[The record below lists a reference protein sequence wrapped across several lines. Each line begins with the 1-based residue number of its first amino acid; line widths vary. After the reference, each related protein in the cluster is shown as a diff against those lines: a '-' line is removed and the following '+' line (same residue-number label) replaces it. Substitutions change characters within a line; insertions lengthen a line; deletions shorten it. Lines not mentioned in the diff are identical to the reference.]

1 MDRSPAFEN
10 FMNKMATMQGQGKPK
25 MSATSMKIGS
35 GGLESRVANNEKKI
49 TILKNIF
56 KVQRQEI
63 GEKITPKVS
72 NLEQS
77 LLETTNILGEI
88 TQKLQLDY
96 SQRLEEQKNLFDQQ
110 RRDNLDKKREDK
122 EEKLETV
129 KKSKIS
135 KKLASVISKPFGN
148 IFDKLLNLAGILGG
162 GILGTNFLKR
172 LNDPEFLK
180 RIEGIFNW
188 TTENWKAIA
197 VGAGILGTILAAGA
211 IANFISGASL
221 VFGLLTNPVFLAVAG
236 VIALS
241 FLMKA
246 GDRAK
251 QDLTNKT
258 LTELAKEKNILDDNL
273 QKEIDTV
280 SDLQRIDKPF
290 NVLNDVL
297 GDSGTGSGNFMFDPG
312 FGLGNYTQTESVGD
326 AMFGNLLRRIFSK
339 KDNNEGLD
347 IIPNANLVQLV
358 RDKDELRKLF
368 IEKGGETF
376 IELPDI
382 DLTDV
387 PINKIGGLS
396 GDAATSVPKISSVN
410 FGNSYMTE
418 TPELFGFASVIYD

>member
-110 RRDNLDKKREDK
+110 RRDNLDKKRDDK

-129 KKSKIS
+129 KKSKIT

-148 IFDKLLNLAGILGG
+148 IFDKLLNLTGILGG

-172 LNDPEFLK
+172 LNNPEFLK

-197 VGAGILGTILAAGA
+197 IGAGVIGTILAAGA

-221 VFGLLTNPVFLAVAG
+221 VFGILTNPIFLAVVG
-236 VIALS
+236 VIAASYLFKKS
-241 FLMKA
+241 SE
-246 GDRAK
+246 AK
-251 QDLTNKT
+251 KELTREGLTGFAEENNLEVNEKLIDLTSEFQ
-258 LTELAKEKNILDDNL
+258 LTDIPQIRSGDN
-273 QKEIDTV
+273 V
-280 SDLQRIDKPF
+280 SPF
-290 NVLNDVL
+290 
-297 GDSGTGSGNFMFDPG
+297 SGFNPTIFSQP
-312 FGLGNYTQTESVGD
+312 S
-326 AMFGNLLRRIFSK
+326 FGNRMLDYFALTNIIPNLFRN
-339 KDNNEGLD
+339 NNEEEQ

-368 IEKGGETF
+368 VEKGGETF

>member
-110 RRDNLDKKREDK
+110 RKDNLDKKRDDK

-129 KKSKIS
+129 KKSKIT

-172 LNDPEFLK
+172 LNNPEFLK

-197 VGAGILGTILAAGA
+197 IGAGVIGTILAAGA

-221 VFGLLTNPVFLAVAG
+221 VFGILTNPIFLAVVG
-236 VIALS
+236 VIAASYLFKKS
-241 FLMKA
+241 SE
-246 GDRAK
+246 AK
-251 QDLTNKT
+251 KELTREGLTKFAEENDLDVNKDLIDLTSDFQ
-258 LTELAKEKNILDDNL
+258 LADIPFERSGLNTDLISGF
-273 QKEIDTV
+273 DTGT
-280 SDLQRIDKPF
+280 F
-290 NVLNDVL
+290 NQ
-297 GDSGTGSGNFMFDPG
+297 SS
-312 FGLGNYTQTESVGD
+312 
-326 AMFGNLLRRIFSK
+326 FGNRMLDYYGLTQIIPNLFRNN
-339 KDNNEGLD
+339 NNEEEQ

-387 PINKIGGLS
+387 PINKIGAVS

>member
-1 MDRSPAFEN
+1 MDRSPALEN

-35 GGLESRVANNEKKI
+35 GSLESRVANNEKKI

-56 KVQRQEI
+56 KAQRQEI

-110 RRDNLDKKREDK
+110 RRDNLDKKRDDK

-135 KKLASVISKPFGN
+135 KKLASVITKPFGN

-162 GILGTNFLKR
+162 GILGTNILKR
-172 LNDPEFLK
+172 LNDPQFLK

-197 VGAGILGTILAAGA
+197 IGAGILGTILAAGA

-221 VFGLLTNPVFLAVAG
+221 VFGILTNPVFLAVAG

-241 FLMKA
+241 FLFKA
-246 GDRAK
+246 GDKAK
-251 QDLTNKT
+251 QDITKKT
-258 LTELAKEKNILDDNL
+258 LTELANEKNLLDDNL
-273 QKEIDTV
+273 QKEINTV
-280 SDLQRIDKPF
+280 SDLQRIDQPYNALENF
-290 NVLNDVL
+290 L
-297 GDSGTGSGNFMFDPG
+297 GPDGTGGVEFDPG
-312 FGLGNYTQTESVGD
+312 FGISNYGPTDSVGD
-326 AMFGNLLRRIFSK
+326 VMFGNLLRRILSK
-339 KDNNEGLD
+339 KNNNEGLD
-347 IIPNANLVQLV
+347 IIPNANLVKLIN
-358 RDKDELRKLF
+358 DKDELRKLF

-382 DLTDV
+382 DLTDA
-387 PINKIGGLS
+387 PINKIGALS

-410 FGNSYMTE
+410 FGNSYMIE

>member
-1 MDRSPAFEN
+1 MDNSPALEN

-35 GGLESRVANNEKKI
+35 SGLESRVANNEKKI
-49 TILKNIF
+49 TLLKNIF
-56 KVQRQEI
+56 KVQRREI

-88 TQKLQLDY
+88 TQKLQLDFT
-96 SQRLEEQKNLFDQQ
+96 QRLEEQKNLFDQQ
-110 RRDNLDKKREDK
+110 RRDNLDKKRDDK

-148 IFDKLLNLAGILGG
+148 IFDKLLNLAGILGA

-180 RIEGIFNW
+180 RIQGIFDW
-188 TTENWKAIA
+188 TTKNWKAIA

-221 VFGLLTNPVFLAVAG
+221 VFSVLTNPVFLAVAG
-236 VIALS
+236 IIALS
-241 FLMKA
+241 FLMNKA
-246 GDRAK
+246 DIAK
-251 QDLTNKT
+251 QESTNT
-258 LTELAKEKNILDDNL
+258 ALTELAKEKNVLDDNL
-273 QKEIDTV
+273 QKEINTV
-280 SDLQRIDKPF
+280 SQLQLENSRF
-290 NVLNDVL
+290 NPGETLL
-297 GDSGTGSGNFMFDPG
+297 GDNYTGGVEINPG
-312 FGLGNYTQTESVGD
+312 FGAGNFSPTTSVGD
-326 AMFGNLLRRIFSK
+326 ATFENLIRRILSRK
-339 KDNNEGLD
+339 SNNTEEKLD
-347 IIPNANLVQLV
+347 ILPNANLVQLIN
-358 RDKDELRKLF
+358 DKDQLKNLF

-382 DLTDV
+382 DLTNT
-387 PINKIGGLS
+387 PMNKIGGTS
-396 GDAATSVPKISSVN
+396 GDAATGVERISSAN

>member
-110 RRDNLDKKREDK
+110 RRDNLDKKRKDK

-172 LNDPEFLK
+172 LNNPEFLK

-197 VGAGILGTILAAGA
+197 IGAGVIGTILAAGA

-221 VFGLLTNPVFLAVAG
+221 VFGILTNPIFLAVVG
-236 VIALS
+236 VIASSYLFKKS
-241 FLMKA
+241 SE
-246 GDRAK
+246 AK
-251 QDLTNKT
+251 KELTREG
-258 LTELAKEKNILDDNL
+258 LTGFAEENNL
-273 QKEIDTV
+273 EV
-280 SDLQRIDKPF
+280 
-290 NVLNDVL
+290 
-297 GDSGTGSGNFMFDPG
+297 
-312 FGLGNYTQTESVGD
+312 
-326 AMFGNLLRRIFSK
+326 
-339 KDNNEGLD
+339 NEGLID
-347 IIPNANLVQLV
+347 LTSEFQLTDIPQIRSGDNVSPFPGFNPTVFSQPSFGNRMLDYFALTNIIPNLFRKNNEEEQIIPDANLVQLV

>member
-1 MDRSPAFEN
+1 MDRSPALEN

-25 MSATSMKIGS
+25 MSATSMRIGS
-35 GGLESRVANNEKKI
+35 GGLEKRVANNEKKI

-56 KVQRQEI
+56 KAQRQEI

-96 SQRLEEQKNLFDQQ
+96 SQRLEEQKNLFNQQ
-110 RRDNLDKKREDK
+110 RKDNLDKKRDDK

-129 KKSKIS
+129 KKSKIT

-148 IFDKLLNLAGILGG
+148 IFDKLLNLVGILGG

-172 LNDPEFLK
+172 LNNPEFLK

-197 VGAGILGTILAAGA
+197 IGAGVIGTILAAGA

-221 VFGLLTNPVFLAVAG
+221 VFGILTNPIFLAVVG
-236 VIALS
+236 VIAASYLFKKS
-241 FLMKA
+241 SE
-246 GDRAK
+246 AK
-251 QDLTNKT
+251 KELTREGLTQFAEENNLEVNKNLIDLTSDFQ
-258 LTELAKEKNILDDNL
+258 LTDIPIERSGLNTDLISGF
-273 QKEIDTV
+273 DTGM
-280 SDLQRIDKPF
+280 F
-290 NVLNDVL
+290 NQ
-297 GDSGTGSGNFMFDPG
+297 SS
-312 FGLGNYTQTESVGD
+312 
-326 AMFGNLLRRIFSK
+326 FGNRML
-339 KDNNEGLD
+339 DYYGLTQ
-347 IIPNANLVQLV
+347 IIPNLFRNNNEEEQIIPDANLVQLV

>member
-1 MDRSPAFEN
+1 MDRSPALEN
-10 FMNKMATMQGQGKPK
+10 FMNKMAIMQGQGKPK

-96 SQRLEEQKNLFDQQ
+96 SQRLEEQKNLFNQQ
-110 RRDNLDKKREDK
+110 RKDNLDKKRDDK

-129 KKSKIS
+129 KKSKIT

-197 VGAGILGTILAAGA
+197 IGAGVIGTILAAGA

-221 VFGLLTNPVFLAVAG
+221 VFGILTNPIFLAVVG
-236 VIALS
+236 VIAASYLFKKS
-241 FLMKA
+241 SE
-246 GDRAK
+246 AK
-251 QDLTNKT
+251 KELTREGLTQFAEENNLEVNKNLIDLTSDFQ
-258 LTELAKEKNILDDNL
+258 LTDIPIERSGLNTDLISGF
-273 QKEIDTV
+273 DTGM
-280 SDLQRIDKPF
+280 F
-290 NVLNDVL
+290 NQ
-297 GDSGTGSGNFMFDPG
+297 SS
-312 FGLGNYTQTESVGD
+312 
-326 AMFGNLLRRIFSK
+326 FGNRML
-339 KDNNEGLD
+339 DYYGLTQ
-347 IIPNANLVQLV
+347 IIPNLFRNNNEEEQIIPDANLVQLV

>member
-88 TQKLQLDY
+88 TQKLQLDF

-110 RRDNLDKKREDK
+110 RKDNLDKKRDDK

-129 KKSKIS
+129 KKSKIT

-148 IFDKLLNLAGILGG
+148 IFDKLLNLVGILGG

-172 LNDPEFLK
+172 LNNPEFLK
-180 RIEGIFNW
+180 RIEGIFDW

-197 VGAGILGTILAAGA
+197 IGAGVIGTILAAGA

-221 VFGLLTNPVFLAVAG
+221 VFGILTNPVFLAVVG
-236 VIALS
+236 VIAASYLFKKS
-241 FLMKA
+241 SE
-246 GDRAK
+246 AK
-251 QDLTNKT
+251 KELTKEGLTQFAEENNLDVNKNLIDLTSDFQ
-258 LTELAKEKNILDDNL
+258 LADIPFERSGLNTDLISGF
-273 QKEIDTV
+273 DTG
-280 SDLQRIDKPF
+280 LF
-290 NVLNDVL
+290 NQ
-297 GDSGTGSGNFMFDPG
+297 SS
-312 FGLGNYTQTESVGD
+312 
-326 AMFGNLLRRIFSK
+326 FGNRMLDYYGLTQIIPNLFK
-339 KDNNEGLD
+339 NNNNEEEQ

-358 RDKDELRKLF
+358 RDKEELKKLF

>member
-1 MDRSPAFEN
+1 MDRSPALEN

-56 KVQRQEI
+56 KAQRQEI

-88 TQKLQLDY
+88 TQKLQLDF

-110 RRDNLDKKREDK
+110 RKDNLDKKRDDK

-135 KKLASVISKPFGN
+135 KKLASVVSKPFGN
-148 IFDKLLNLAGILGG
+148 IFDKLINLAGILGT

-172 LNDPEFLK
+172 LNNPEFLK

-197 VGAGILGTILAAGA
+197 IGAGILGTILAAGA

-221 VFGLLTNPVFLAVAG
+221 VFGILTNPIFLAVVG
-236 VIALS
+236 VIAASYLFKKS
-241 FLMKA
+241 SQAKKELTREGLTKFAEENNLEVNKGFL
-246 GDRAK
+246 
-251 QDLTNKT
+251 DLTSEFQLADIPQERSGLLSTPLSGFDVNMFNKSSYGNT
-258 LTELAKEKNILDDNL
+258 LLDL
-273 QKEIDTV
+273 Y
-280 SDLQRIDKPF
+280 
-290 NVLNDVL
+290 
-297 GDSGTGSGNFMFDPG
+297 GA
-312 FGLGNYTQTESVGD
+312 TQ
-326 AMFGNLLRRIFSK
+326 
-339 KDNNEGLD
+339 
-347 IIPNANLVQLV
+347 IIPNLFNNKEEEKKTIVPIEEN
-358 RDKDELRKLF
+358 KKKLEKLY
-368 IEKGGETF
+368 IEKGEDVF
-376 IELPDI
+376 IELPEI
-382 DLTDV
+382 DLTKA

-396 GDAATSVPKISSVN
+396 GDAATSVTKISSVN

>member
-1 MDRSPAFEN
+1 MDRSPALEN

-25 MSATSMKIGS
+25 MSATTMKIGS

-56 KVQRQEI
+56 KAQRQEI

-88 TQKLQLDY
+88 TQKLQLDF

-110 RRDNLDKKREDK
+110 RKDNLDKKRDDK

-129 KKSKIS
+129 KKSKIT

-172 LNDPEFLK
+172 LNNPEFLK

-197 VGAGILGTILAAGA
+197 IGAGVIGTILAAGA

-221 VFGLLTNPVFLAVAG
+221 VFGILTNPIFLAVVG
-236 VIALS
+236 VIAASYLFKKS
-241 FLMKA
+241 SE
-246 GDRAK
+246 AK
-251 QDLTNKT
+251 KELTREGLTQFAEENNLDVNKDLIDLTSDFQLADIPSERSGAFVSPFAGFNPT
-258 LTELAKEKNILDDNL
+258 VFSQPSFGNRMLDYYGLTE
-273 QKEIDTV
+273 
-280 SDLQRIDKPF
+280 
-290 NVLNDVL
+290 
-297 GDSGTGSGNFMFDPG
+297 
-312 FGLGNYTQTESVGD
+312 
-326 AMFGNLLRRIFSK
+326 
-339 KDNNEGLD
+339 
-347 IIPNANLVQLV
+347 IIPNVFNNNEKEEKRIVPIEV
-358 RDKDELRKLF
+358 DKNISKKLS
-368 IEKGGETF
+368 IEKGEEVF
-376 IELPDI
+376 IDLPEI
-382 DLTDV
+382 DLTDA
-387 PINKIGGLS
+387 PINKIGNLS
-396 GDAATSVPKISSVN
+396 GDAATTVPKISSVN
-410 FGNSYMTE
+410 FGNSYMKE

>member
-110 RRDNLDKKREDK
+110 RKDNLDKKRDDK

-129 KKSKIS
+129 KKSKIT

-172 LNDPEFLK
+172 LNNPEFLK

-197 VGAGILGTILAAGA
+197 IGAGVIGTILAAGA

-221 VFGLLTNPVFLAVAG
+221 VFGILTNPIFLAVVG
-236 VIALS
+236 VIAASYLFKKS
-241 FLMKA
+241 SE
-246 GDRAK
+246 AK
-251 QDLTNKT
+251 KELTREGLTGFAEENNLEVNEKLIDLTSEFQ
-258 LTELAKEKNILDDNL
+258 LTDIPQIRSGDN
-273 QKEIDTV
+273 V
-280 SDLQRIDKPF
+280 SPF
-290 NVLNDVL
+290 
-297 GDSGTGSGNFMFDPG
+297 SGFNPTIFSQP
-312 FGLGNYTQTESVGD
+312 S
-326 AMFGNLLRRIFSK
+326 FGNRMLDYFALTNIIPNLFRN
-339 KDNNEGLD
+339 NNEEEQ

-358 RDKDELRKLF
+358 RDKEELKKLF

>member
-1 MDRSPAFEN
+1 MDRSPALEN

-56 KVQRQEI
+56 KAQRQEI

-88 TQKLQLDY
+88 TQKLQLDF

-110 RRDNLDKKREDK
+110 RKDNLDKKRDDK

-135 KKLASVISKPFGN
+135 KKLASVVSKPFGN
-148 IFDKLLNLAGILGG
+148 IFDKLINLAGILGT

-172 LNDPEFLK
+172 LNNPEFLK
-180 RIEGIFNW
+180 RIEGIFDW
-188 TTENWKAIA
+188 TTQNWKAIA
-197 VGAGILGTILAAGA
+197 IGAGILGTILAAGA

-221 VFGLLTNPVFLAVAG
+221 VFGILTNPVFLAVVG
-236 VIALS
+236 VIAASYLFKKS
-241 FLMKA
+241 SE
-246 GDRAK
+246 AK
-251 QDLTNKT
+251 KELTREGLTQFAEENNLDVNKNLIDLTSEFQ
-258 LTELAKEKNILDDNL
+258 LTDISQERSGAF
-273 QKEIDTV
+273 V
-280 SDLQRIDKPF
+280 SPF
-290 NVLNDVL
+290 
-297 GDSGTGSGNFMFDPG
+297 PG
-312 FGLGNYTQTESVGD
+312 FNPTVFSQPS
-326 AMFGNLLRRIFSK
+326 FGNRMLYYYALTNIIPNLFRN
-339 KDNNEGLD
+339 NNEEEQ

-382 DLTDV
+382 DLTDA

-396 GDAATSVPKISSVN
+396 GDAATTVPKISSVN

>member
-1 MDRSPAFEN
+1 MDRSPALEN

-35 GGLESRVANNEKKI
+35 GSLESRVANNENKI
-49 TILKNIF
+49 TTLKNIF
-56 KVQRQEI
+56 KAQRKEI

-110 RRDNLDKKREDK
+110 RRDNLDKKRDDK

-135 KKLASVISKPFGN
+135 KKLASVITKPFGN

-162 GILGTNFLKR
+162 GILGTNILKR
-172 LNDPEFLK
+172 LNDPQFLK
-180 RIEGIFNW
+180 RIEGIFDW

-197 VGAGILGTILAAGA
+197 IGAGILGTILAAGA

-221 VFGLLTNPVFLAVAG
+221 VFGILTNPIFLAVVG
-236 VIALS
+236 VIAASYLFKKS
-241 FLMKA
+241 SKA
-246 GDRAK
+246 QKELTREGLTKFAEENNLK
-251 QDLTNKT
+251 VNKGFIDLTSEFQLADIPYERSAEFSSPFSGFDVNMFNK
-258 LTELAKEKNILDDNL
+258 
-273 QKEIDTV
+273 
-280 SDLQRIDKPF
+280 SSY
-290 NVLNDVL
+290 
-297 GDSGTGSGNFMFDPG
+297 GDSLLDLYGA
-312 FGLGNYTQTESVGD
+312 TQ
-326 AMFGNLLRRIFSK
+326 
-339 KDNNEGLD
+339 
-347 IIPNANLVQLV
+347 IIPNLFNNKEEEKKTIVPIEENKKKL
-358 RDKDELRKLF
+358 EKLF
-368 IEKGGETF
+368 IEKGEDVF
-376 IELPDI
+376 IQLPDI
-382 DLTDV
+382 DLTDI

>member
-1 MDRSPAFEN
+1 MDRSPALEN

-110 RRDNLDKKREDK
+110 RKDNLDKKRDDK

-172 LNDPEFLK
+172 LNNPEFLK

-197 VGAGILGTILAAGA
+197 IGAGILGTILAAGA

-221 VFGLLTNPVFLAVAG
+221 VFGILTNPIFLAVVG
-236 VIALS
+236 VIAASYLFKKS
-241 FLMKA
+241 SE
-246 GDRAK
+246 AK
-251 QDLTNKT
+251 KELTREGLTGFAEENNLEVNEKLIDLTSEFQ
-258 LTELAKEKNILDDNL
+258 LTDIPQIRSGDN
-273 QKEIDTV
+273 V
-280 SDLQRIDKPF
+280 SPF
-290 NVLNDVL
+290 
-297 GDSGTGSGNFMFDPG
+297 SGFNPTIFSQP
-312 FGLGNYTQTESVGD
+312 S
-326 AMFGNLLRRIFSK
+326 FGNRMLDYFALTNIIPNLFRN
-339 KDNNEGLD
+339 NNEEEQ

-368 IEKGGETF
+368 VEKGGETF

>member
-110 RRDNLDKKREDK
+110 RKDNLDKKRDDK

-172 LNDPEFLK
+172 LNNPEFLK

-197 VGAGILGTILAAGA
+197 IGAGVIGTILAAGA

-221 VFGLLTNPVFLAVAG
+221 VFGILTNPIFLAVVG
-236 VIALS
+236 VIAASYLFKKS
-241 FLMKA
+241 SE
-246 GDRAK
+246 AK
-251 QDLTNKT
+251 KELTREGLTGFAEENNLEVNEKLIDLTSEFQ
-258 LTELAKEKNILDDNL
+258 LTDIPQIRSGDN
-273 QKEIDTV
+273 V
-280 SDLQRIDKPF
+280 SPF
-290 NVLNDVL
+290 
-297 GDSGTGSGNFMFDPG
+297 SGFNPTIFSQP
-312 FGLGNYTQTESVGD
+312 S
-326 AMFGNLLRRIFSK
+326 FGNRMLDYFALTNIIPNLFRN
-339 KDNNEGLD
+339 NNEEEQ

-368 IEKGGETF
+368 VEKGGETF

>member
-1 MDRSPAFEN
+1 MDRSPALEN

-56 KVQRQEI
+56 KAQRQEI

-110 RRDNLDKKREDK
+110 RKDNLDKKRDDK
-122 EEKLETV
+122 EGKLETV
-129 KKSKIS
+129 KKSKIT

-148 IFDKLLNLAGILGG
+148 IFDKLLNLVGILGG

-172 LNDPEFLK
+172 LNNPEFLK

-197 VGAGILGTILAAGA
+197 IGAGVIGTILAAGA

-221 VFGLLTNPVFLAVAG
+221 VFGILTNPIFLAVVG
-236 VIALS
+236 VIAASYLFKKS
-241 FLMKA
+241 SE
-246 GDRAK
+246 AK
-251 QDLTNKT
+251 KELTREG
-258 LTELAKEKNILDDNL
+258 LTGFAEENNL
-273 QKEIDTV
+273 EV
-280 SDLQRIDKPF
+280 
-290 NVLNDVL
+290 
-297 GDSGTGSGNFMFDPG
+297 
-312 FGLGNYTQTESVGD
+312 
-326 AMFGNLLRRIFSK
+326 
-339 KDNNEGLD
+339 NEGLID
-347 IIPNANLVQLV
+347 LTSEFQLTDIPQIRSGDNVSPFSGFNPTVFSQPSFGNRMLDYYALTNIIPNLFRNNNKEEQIIPDANLVQLV

>member
-1 MDRSPAFEN
+1 MDRSPALEN

-110 RRDNLDKKREDK
+110 IKDNLDKKRDDK

-135 KKLASVISKPFGN
+135 KKLASVITKPFGN
-148 IFDKLLNLAGILGG
+148 IFDKLLNLAGILSG

-172 LNDPEFLK
+172 LNNPEFLK

-197 VGAGILGTILAAGA
+197 IGAGILGTILPAGA

-221 VFGLLTNPVFLAVAG
+221 VFGILTNPIFLAVVG
-236 VIALS
+236 VIAASYLFKKS
-241 FLMKA
+241 SQAKKELTREGLTKFAEENNLEVNKGFL
-246 GDRAK
+246 
-251 QDLTNKT
+251 DLTSEFQLADIPQERSGLFSTPLSGFDVNMFNKSSYGNT
-258 LTELAKEKNILDDNL
+258 LLDL
-273 QKEIDTV
+273 Y
-280 SDLQRIDKPF
+280 
-290 NVLNDVL
+290 
-297 GDSGTGSGNFMFDPG
+297 GA
-312 FGLGNYTQTESVGD
+312 TQ
-326 AMFGNLLRRIFSK
+326 
-339 KDNNEGLD
+339 
-347 IIPNANLVQLV
+347 IIPNLFNNKEEEKKTIVPIEEN
-358 RDKDELRKLF
+358 KKKLEKLY
-368 IEKGGETF
+368 IEKGEDVF
-376 IELPDI
+376 IELPEI
-382 DLTDV
+382 DLTKA

-396 GDAATSVPKISSVN
+396 GDAATSVTKISSVN

>member
-110 RRDNLDKKREDK
+110 RKDNLDKKRDDK

-129 KKSKIS
+129 KKSKIT

-172 LNDPEFLK
+172 LNNPEFLK

-197 VGAGILGTILAAGA
+197 IGAGILGTILAAGA

-221 VFGLLTNPVFLAVAG
+221 VFGILTNPIFLAVVG
-236 VIALS
+236 VIAASYLFKKS
-241 FLMKA
+241 SE
-246 GDRAK
+246 AK
-251 QDLTNKT
+251 KELTREGLTKFAEENDLDVNKDLIDLTSDFQ
-258 LTELAKEKNILDDNL
+258 LADIPFERSGLNTDLISGF
-273 QKEIDTV
+273 DTGT
-280 SDLQRIDKPF
+280 F
-290 NVLNDVL
+290 NQ
-297 GDSGTGSGNFMFDPG
+297 SS
-312 FGLGNYTQTESVGD
+312 
-326 AMFGNLLRRIFSK
+326 FGNRMLDYYGLTQIIPNLFRNN
-339 KDNNEGLD
+339 NNEEEQ

-358 RDKDELRKLF
+358 RDKEELKKLF

-387 PINKIGGLS
+387 PINKIGAVS

>member
-96 SQRLEEQKNLFDQQ
+96 SQRLEEQKNLFNQQ
-110 RRDNLDKKREDK
+110 RKDNLDKKRDDK

-129 KKSKIS
+129 KKSKIT

-148 IFDKLLNLAGILGG
+148 IFDKLLNLVGILGG

-172 LNDPEFLK
+172 LNNPEFLK

-197 VGAGILGTILAAGA
+197 IGAGVIGTILAAGA

-221 VFGLLTNPVFLAVAG
+221 VFGILTNPIFLAVVG
-236 VIALS
+236 VIAASYLFKKS
-241 FLMKA
+241 SE
-246 GDRAK
+246 AK
-251 QDLTNKT
+251 KELTREGLTQFAEENNLEVNKNLIDLTSDFQ
-258 LTELAKEKNILDDNL
+258 LTDIPIERSGLNTDLISGF
-273 QKEIDTV
+273 DTGM
-280 SDLQRIDKPF
+280 F
-290 NVLNDVL
+290 NQ
-297 GDSGTGSGNFMFDPG
+297 SS
-312 FGLGNYTQTESVGD
+312 
-326 AMFGNLLRRIFSK
+326 FGNRML
-339 KDNNEGLD
+339 DYYGLTQ
-347 IIPNANLVQLV
+347 IIPNLFRNNNEEEQIIPDANLVQLV

>member
-1 MDRSPAFEN
+1 MDKSPAFEN

-110 RRDNLDKKREDK
+110 RKDNLDKKRDDK

-129 KKSKIS
+129 KKSKIT

-172 LNDPEFLK
+172 LNNPEFLK

-197 VGAGILGTILAAGA
+197 IGAGILGTILAAGA

-221 VFGLLTNPVFLAVAG
+221 VFGILTNPIFLAVVG
-236 VIALS
+236 VIAASYLFKKS
-241 FLMKA
+241 SE
-246 GDRAK
+246 AK
-251 QDLTNKT
+251 KELTREGLTKFAEENDLDVNKDLIDLTSDFQ
-258 LTELAKEKNILDDNL
+258 LADIPFERSGLNTDLISGF
-273 QKEIDTV
+273 DTGT
-280 SDLQRIDKPF
+280 F
-290 NVLNDVL
+290 NQ
-297 GDSGTGSGNFMFDPG
+297 SS
-312 FGLGNYTQTESVGD
+312 
-326 AMFGNLLRRIFSK
+326 FGNRMLDYYGLTQIIPNLFRNN
-339 KDNNEGLD
+339 NNEEEQ

-358 RDKDELRKLF
+358 RDKEELKKLF

-387 PINKIGGLS
+387 PINKIGAVS

>member
-1 MDRSPAFEN
+1 MDRSPALEN

-56 KVQRQEI
+56 KAQRQEI

-110 RRDNLDKKREDK
+110 RKDNLDKKRDDK

-135 KKLASVISKPFGN
+135 KKLASVITKPFGN
-148 IFDKLLNLAGILGG
+148 IFDKLLNLAGILSG

-172 LNDPEFLK
+172 LNNPEFLK

-221 VFGLLTNPVFLAVAG
+221 VFGILTNPVFLAVVG
-236 VIALS
+236 VIAASYLFS
-241 FLMKA
+241 KA
-246 GDRAK
+246 SEAK
-251 QDLTNKT
+251 KELAREALTGFVEENNLEVDKDLIDLTADFQ
-258 LTELAKEKNILDDNL
+258 LAEIPMIRSGLDNNIISGFNPNAFITPSYGSRMLDY
-273 QKEIDTV
+273 
-280 SDLQRIDKPF
+280 
-290 NVLNDVL
+290 
-297 GDSGTGSGNFMFDPG
+297 
-312 FGLGNYTQTESVGD
+312 FGLRFIIPN
-326 AMFGNLLRRIFSK
+326 AFRN
-339 KDNNEGLD
+339 NNEEEQ
-347 IIPNANLVQLV
+347 IIPNANLVELV
-358 RDKDELRKLF
+358 RDKEELKKLF

-382 DLTDV
+382 DLTNA

>member
-88 TQKLQLDY
+88 TQKLQLDF

-110 RRDNLDKKREDK
+110 RKDNLDKKRDDK

-129 KKSKIS
+129 KKSKIT

-148 IFDKLLNLAGILGG
+148 IFDKLLNLVGILGG

-172 LNDPEFLK
+172 LNNPEFLK
-180 RIEGIFNW
+180 RIEGIFDW

-197 VGAGILGTILAAGA
+197 IGAGVIGTILAAGA

-221 VFGLLTNPVFLAVAG
+221 VFGILTNPIFLAVVG
-236 VIALS
+236 VIAASYLFKKS
-241 FLMKA
+241 SE
-246 GDRAK
+246 AK
-251 QDLTNKT
+251 KELTREGLTQFAEENNLDVNKNLIDLTSDFQ
-258 LTELAKEKNILDDNL
+258 LADIPFERSGLNTDLISGF
-273 QKEIDTV
+273 DTG
-280 SDLQRIDKPF
+280 LF
-290 NVLNDVL
+290 NQ
-297 GDSGTGSGNFMFDPG
+297 SS
-312 FGLGNYTQTESVGD
+312 
-326 AMFGNLLRRIFSK
+326 FGNRMLDYYGLTQIIPNLFRNN
-339 KDNNEGLD
+339 NNEEEQ

-358 RDKDELRKLF
+358 RDKEELKKLF

>member
-88 TQKLQLDY
+88 TQKLQLDF

-110 RRDNLDKKREDK
+110 RKDNLDKKRDDK

-129 KKSKIS
+129 KKSKIT

-148 IFDKLLNLAGILGG
+148 IFDKLLNLVGILGG

-172 LNDPEFLK
+172 LNNPEFLK
-180 RIEGIFNW
+180 RIEGIFDW

-197 VGAGILGTILAAGA
+197 IGAGVIGTILAAGA

-221 VFGLLTNPVFLAVAG
+221 VFGILTNPIFLAVVG
-236 VIALS
+236 VIAASYLFKKS
-241 FLMKA
+241 SE
-246 GDRAK
+246 AK
-251 QDLTNKT
+251 KELTREGLTKFAEENNLEVNKGLIDLTSDFQ
-258 LTELAKEKNILDDNL
+258 LA
-273 QKEIDTV
+273 EIPFERSGLNTDLISGFDTG
-280 SDLQRIDKPF
+280 LF
-290 NVLNDVL
+290 NQ
-297 GDSGTGSGNFMFDPG
+297 SS
-312 FGLGNYTQTESVGD
+312 
-326 AMFGNLLRRIFSK
+326 FGNRMLDYYGLTQIIPNLFRNN
-339 KDNNEGLD
+339 NNEEEQ

-358 RDKDELRKLF
+358 RDKEELKKLF

>member
-88 TQKLQLDY
+88 TQKLQLDF

-110 RRDNLDKKREDK
+110 RKDNLDKKRDDK

-129 KKSKIS
+129 KKSKIT

-148 IFDKLLNLAGILGG
+148 IFDKLLNLVGILGG

-172 LNDPEFLK
+172 LNNPEFLK
-180 RIEGIFNW
+180 RIEGIFDW

-197 VGAGILGTILAAGA
+197 IGAGVIGTILAAGA

-221 VFGLLTNPVFLAVAG
+221 VFGILTNPVFLAVVG
-236 VIALS
+236 VIAASYLFKKS
-241 FLMKA
+241 SE
-246 GDRAK
+246 AK
-251 QDLTNKT
+251 KELTREGLTQFAEENNLEVNKGLIDLTSDFQ
-258 LTELAKEKNILDDNL
+258 LA
-273 QKEIDTV
+273 EIPFERSGLNTDLISGFDTG
-280 SDLQRIDKPF
+280 LF
-290 NVLNDVL
+290 NQ
-297 GDSGTGSGNFMFDPG
+297 SS
-312 FGLGNYTQTESVGD
+312 
-326 AMFGNLLRRIFSK
+326 FGNRMLDYYGLTQIIPNLFRNN
-339 KDNNEGLD
+339 NNEEEQ

-358 RDKDELRKLF
+358 RDKEELKKLF

>member
-110 RRDNLDKKREDK
+110 RKDNLDKKRDDK
-122 EEKLETV
+122 EGKLETV

-172 LNDPEFLK
+172 LNNPEFLK

-197 VGAGILGTILAAGA
+197 IGAGVIGTILAAGA

-221 VFGLLTNPVFLAVAG
+221 VFGILTNPIFLAVVG
-236 VIALS
+236 VIAASYLFKKS
-241 FLMKA
+241 SE
-246 GDRAK
+246 AK
-251 QDLTNKT
+251 KELTREGLTGFAEENNLEVNEKLIDLTSEFQ
-258 LTELAKEKNILDDNL
+258 LTDIPQIRSGDN
-273 QKEIDTV
+273 V
-280 SDLQRIDKPF
+280 SPF
-290 NVLNDVL
+290 
-297 GDSGTGSGNFMFDPG
+297 SGFNPTIFSQP
-312 FGLGNYTQTESVGD
+312 S
-326 AMFGNLLRRIFSK
+326 FGNRMLDYFALTNIIPNLFRN
-339 KDNNEGLD
+339 NNEEEQ

-368 IEKGGETF
+368 VEKGGETF

>member
-1 MDRSPAFEN
+1 MDRSPALEN

-35 GGLESRVANNEKKI
+35 GSLESRVANNENKI
-49 TILKNIF
+49 TTLKNIF
-56 KVQRQEI
+56 KAQRKEI

-88 TQKLQLDY
+88 TQKLQLDF

-110 RRDNLDKKREDK
+110 RKDNLDKKRDDK

-135 KKLASVISKPFGN
+135 KKLASVVSKPFGN
-148 IFDKLLNLAGILGG
+148 IFDKLINLAGILGT

-172 LNDPEFLK
+172 LNNPEFLK

-197 VGAGILGTILAAGA
+197 IGAGILGTILAAGA

-221 VFGLLTNPVFLAVAG
+221 VFGILTNPVFLAVVG
-236 VIALS
+236 VIAASYLFKKS
-241 FLMKA
+241 SE
-246 GDRAK
+246 AK
-251 QDLTNKT
+251 KELTREGLTQFAEENNLDVNKNLIDLTSEFQ
-258 LTELAKEKNILDDNL
+258 LTDISQERSGAF
-273 QKEIDTV
+273 V
-280 SDLQRIDKPF
+280 SPF
-290 NVLNDVL
+290 
-297 GDSGTGSGNFMFDPG
+297 PG
-312 FGLGNYTQTESVGD
+312 FNPTVFSQPS
-326 AMFGNLLRRIFSK
+326 FGNRMLDYYALTNIIPNLFRN
-339 KDNNEGLD
+339 NNEEEQ

-382 DLTDV
+382 DLTDA

-396 GDAATSVPKISSVN
+396 GDAATTVPKISSVN

>member
-110 RRDNLDKKREDK
+110 RKDNLDKKRDDK

-129 KKSKIS
+129 KKSKIT

-162 GILGTNFLKR
+162 GILGTNILKR
-172 LNDPEFLK
+172 LNDPQFLK

-197 VGAGILGTILAAGA
+197 IGAGVIGTILAAGA

-221 VFGLLTNPVFLAVAG
+221 VFGILTNPIFLAVVG
-236 VIALS
+236 VIAASYLFKKS
-241 FLMKA
+241 SE
-246 GDRAK
+246 AK
-251 QDLTNKT
+251 KELTREGLTQFAEENNLEVNKNLIDLTSDFQ
-258 LTELAKEKNILDDNL
+258 LTDIPIERSGLNTDLISGF
-273 QKEIDTV
+273 DTG
-280 SDLQRIDKPF
+280 LF
-290 NVLNDVL
+290 NQ
-297 GDSGTGSGNFMFDPG
+297 SS
-312 FGLGNYTQTESVGD
+312 
-326 AMFGNLLRRIFSK
+326 FGNRMLDYYGLTQIIPNLFRNN
-339 KDNNEGLD
+339 NNEEEQ

-358 RDKDELRKLF
+358 RDKEELKKLF

-396 GDAATSVPKISSVN
+396 GDSATSVPKISSVN

>member
-1 MDRSPAFEN
+1 MDRSPALEN

-56 KVQRQEI
+56 KAQRQEI

-110 RRDNLDKKREDK
+110 RKDNLDKKRDDK
-122 EEKLETV
+122 EGKLETV
-129 KKSKIS
+129 KKSKIT

-148 IFDKLLNLAGILGG
+148 IFDKLLNLVGILGG

-172 LNDPEFLK
+172 LNNPEFLK

-197 VGAGILGTILAAGA
+197 IGAGVIGTILAAGA

-221 VFGLLTNPVFLAVAG
+221 VFGILTNPIFLAVVG
-236 VIALS
+236 VIAASYLFKKS
-241 FLMKA
+241 SE
-246 GDRAK
+246 AK
-251 QDLTNKT
+251 KELTREG
-258 LTELAKEKNILDDNL
+258 LTGFAEENNL
-273 QKEIDTV
+273 EV
-280 SDLQRIDKPF
+280 
-290 NVLNDVL
+290 
-297 GDSGTGSGNFMFDPG
+297 
-312 FGLGNYTQTESVGD
+312 
-326 AMFGNLLRRIFSK
+326 
-339 KDNNEGLD
+339 NEGLID
-347 IIPNANLVQLV
+347 LTSEFQLTDIPQIRSGDNVSPFSGFNPTVFSQPSFGNRMLDYYALTNIIPNLFRNNNKEEDGADANLVQLV